1 MIVRYFRLL
10 SPSMELCFNVEIN
23 SLLTEKEESILT
35 WFLSET
41 FQPENL
47 KKESSLTSDNV
58 IEIGPRF
65 NFATPWNTNAL
76 AIFRECGLSKIVRI
90 ERSRRLLR
98 TDSSKISISS
108 LYDRMTEC
116 LWEELPQTFFLGK
129 NPEAVFEL
137 PLLKKGLIAFSEIAD
152 FKAMDEFDRQ
162 VYYDY
167 FVGELGRNPTIVEI
181 MDLNNANSEHS
192 RHGYF
197 KAKQIIDGKEMPE
210 TLMEV
215 VKSTL
220 IGETEK
226 DSLVAFRDNSSV
238 IRGFNGVKTLI
249 PKNPGSVS
257 DFWMKSLIYH
267 HLFTAETHNFP
278 SGIAPFPGAET
289 GAGGRIRDV
298 QATGIGGL
306 TIAGTA
312 GYCVGNLN
320 IPFCDWEIP
329 LFNPKNLASPLDI
342 LIQASNG
349 ASDYGNKFGEPLIAG
364 FIRTSAIFA
373 ERERREWLK
382 PIMFTG
388 GIGQIEACHLEKEK
402 PEAGMSIIQIGGP
415 AYRIGFGGGSAS
427 SLMQGENQADLDF
440 NAVQRGDAEM
450 EQKMNRIV
458 RACSEMGEDNPI
470 ISLHDQGAGGPANV
484 LKELVEETG
493 GKIDIRKIQIGDPTM
508 SVLEI
513 WVCEYQERLG
523 LVIDNNRIAEFQNIC
538 LRERVN
544 CEILGEVLDNGHFIV
559 VDSEKGAL
567 YPEPVN
573 MDLKKVLGGMPQK
586 TFTSKTSERNLTPIE
601 IPEKY
606 SLQELVMKV
615 LSLPSVGSKAF
626 LTNKVDRSV
635 TGLIAQQ
642 QCCGPLQL
650 PVSDYAVVAQS
661 HFKNDQGKYSGAVT
675 SIGEQPI
682 KMLVSS
688 SAGARMAVGEAF
700 TNLMFAK
707 MVPDS
712 IKCSANWMGA
722 PKLPGEGAKMYSAAT
737 AMRDVMQELKMAV
750 DGGKDS
756 LSMATKIIYPDN
768 REELVKSPLELV
780 ISTYAP
786 MPDITKKVT
795 PDLKNRGGSTLLFI
809 DLAREK
815 KRLGGSALAQVLG
828 QIGDDCPDVENS
840 EFLLRTKKVMDIL
853 INNDLIDAGH
863 DISDG
868 GLIVTL
874 LEMAFSGDIGLDV
887 KFPADKVNIINFLF
901 AEELGVVIEVK
912 EENLPEVLLTLK
924 EERIPYSKLGKTLF
938 HDARSNFHPFFSFS
952 YKGGI
957 KTTTPL
963 RYLLSK
969 WSGFSHEI
977 ERLQSNPVT
986 ADQEFSIFNNPRVGI
1001 KYLVSP
1007 SNIPKLEFTGKRR
1020 FKVAIIRAEGSNG
1033 DREMTSAF
1041 YLAGFNPYD
1050 VHLSDL
1056 LSGKADLNDYR
1067 GIAFVGGFSYADV
1080 LDSAKGWAG
1089 IIKFNEHLKKMFTD
1103 FYNRPD
1109 TFSLGICN
1117 GCQLSTLLGWV
1128 PFSDRNEVEKTRF
1141 IKNDSGRFESRWL
1154 QVGILPSPAIML
1166 QGMEGQILGIWS
1178 AHGEGKFF
1186 SSDEN
1191 LEKIIALN
1199 LAPIR
1204 YMDMDYDMDI
1214 TEDYPFNPNGSAWG
1228 IAGLCNPSGRHLA
1241 MMPHPER
1248 SFLNWQWPHKNG
1260 LPENEASPWLQMFVN
1275 ARKWCEN
1282 NG

>member
-1 MIVRYFRLL
+1 MIIRYFRLL
-10 SPSMELCFNVEIN
+10 SPSMEMCFNVEVN
-23 SLLTEKEESILT
+23 SSLTEKEESILT

-58 IEIGPRF
+58 IEIGPRL

-90 ERSRRLLR
+90 ERSRRLLK
-98 TDSSKISISS
+98 TDSSENSISS

-116 LWEELPQTFFLGK
+116 LWEEAPQTFFLEK
-129 NPEAVFEL
+129 KPEAVFEL
-137 PLLKKGLIAFSEIAD
+137 PLLEKGLIAFSEISD

-162 VYYDY
+162 AYYDY

-197 KAKQIIDGKEMPE
+197 KAKQIIDGVEMPE
-210 TLMEV
+210 TLMEI

-220 IGETEK
+220 QGEVAE
-226 DSLVAFRDNSSV
+226 DSLVAFCDNSSV
-238 IRGFNGVKTLI
+238 IRCFSKINTLI
-249 PKNPGSVS
+249 PKNPGFVS
-257 DFWMKSLIYH
+257 GFLMKSLLYH

-289 GAGGRIRDV
+289 GTGGRIRDV

-320 IPFCDWEIP
+320 LPFCKWERLLI
-329 LFNPKNLASPLDI
+329 NPQNLASPPDI

-349 ASDYGNKFGEPLIAG
+349 TSDYGNKFGEPVFCG
-364 FIRTSAIFA
+364 FVRTSAVFVGG
-373 ERERREWLK
+373 ERREWLK

-388 GIGQIEACHLEKEK
+388 GIGQINSIHLEKESPK
-402 PEAGMSIIQIGGP
+402 LGMSIVQIGGP

-427 SLMQGENQADLDF
+427 SLMQGENRSDLDF

-523 LVIDNNRIAEFQNIC
+523 LVIDNNRMAEFQNIC

-544 CEILGEVLDNGHFIV
+544 CEVLGEVLDNGHFIV
-559 VDSEKGAL
+559 VDSEEGAL

-586 TFTSKTSERNLTPIE
+586 TFTSETLKTNLLPIE

-606 SLQELVMKV
+606 SVLELIMKV
-615 LSLPSVGSKAF
+615 LQLPSVGSKAF

-635 TGLIAQQ
+635 TGLVAQQ

-661 HFKNDQGKYSGAVT
+661 HFKNDDGKYSGAVT

-682 KMLVSS
+682 KMLLDPA
-688 SAGARMAVGEAF
+688 AGARMAVGEAF
-700 TNLMFAK
+700 TNLIFAK
-707 MVPDS
+707 MEPES

-722 PKLPGEGAKMYSAAT
+722 PKLPGEGSKMYSAAT
-737 AMRDVMQELKMAV
+737 AMRDLMLQLKIAV

-756 LSMATKIIYPDN
+756 LSMATKVTHPDKS
-768 REELVKSPLELV
+768 EELVKSPLQLV

-786 MPDITKKVT
+786 MEDITKKIT
-795 PDLKNRGGSTLLFI
+795 PDLKNKGGSVLLFI
-809 DLAREK
+809 DLAGGK

-828 QIGDDCPDVENS
+828 QVGDDCPDVEDPNL
-840 EFLLRTKKVMDIL
+840 LLRVKWVVDFL
-853 INNDLIDAGH
+853 IEEALIDAGH
-863 DISDG
+863 DVSDG
-868 GLIVTL
+868 GLITTL
-874 LEMAFSGDIGLDV
+874 LEMAFSGDIGIKLDLPV
-887 KFPADKVNIINFLF
+887 KKEGVINFLF

-912 EENLPEVLLTLK
+912 EVNLPEVLLTLK

-952 YKGGI
+952 YKGGV

-963 RYLLSK
+963 RHLLSK

-977 ERLQSNPVT
+977 ERLQSNPAT
-986 ADQEFSIFNNPRVGI
+986 ADQEFSIFDNPRVGI

-1007 SNIPKLEFTGKRR
+1007 SNISNLEFTGKRR

-1128 PFSDRNEVEKTRF
+1128 PFSDKEESEKARF
-1141 IKNDSGRFESRWL
+1141 IKNDSGRFESRWV

-1166 QGMEGQILGIWS
+1166 QGMEGEILGVWS

-1186 SSDEN
+1186 SSDYV
-1191 LEKIIALN
+1191 LEEILYSN

-1204 YMDMDYDMDI
+1204 YMDYSLDI
-1214 TEDYPFNPNGSAWG
+1214 TEKYPFNPNGSVWG
-1228 IAGLCNPSGRHLA
+1228 IAGLCDPSGRHLA

-1248 SFLNWQWPHKNG
+1248 SFLNWQWPCKSG
-1260 LPENEASPWLQMFVN
+1260 LPENEASPWLRMFIN

-1282 NG
+1282 NE

>member
-1 MIVRYFRLL
+1 MVIRYFRLL
-10 SPSMELCFNVEIN
+10 APSMELCFNVEVN
-23 SLLTEKEESILT
+23 SPLTEKEESILT

-41 FQPENL
+41 FQPDNL
-47 KKESSLTSDNV
+47 KKESSLTSGNV

-98 TDSSKISISS
+98 ADSSETSVSS

-116 LWEELPQTFFLGK
+116 LWEEAPQTFFLEK
-129 NPEAVFEL
+129 KPEAVFEL
-137 PLLKKGLIAFSEIAD
+137 TLLEKGLTAFSEIAD

-162 VYYDY
+162 AYYDY

-197 KAKQIIDGKEMPE
+197 KAKQIIDDQLMPE
-210 TLMEV
+210 TLMEI

-238 IRGFNGVKTLI
+238 IRGSGKVKTLI
-249 PKNPGSVS
+249 PRNPGSVS
-257 DFWMKSLIYH
+257 DFWMKSLTYH

-320 IPFCDWEIP
+320 LPFCKWETP
-329 LFNPKNLASPLDI
+329 LLNPKNLASPLDI

-364 FIRTSAIFA
+364 FVRTSAIFA
-373 ERERREWLK
+373 EGERREWLK

-388 GIGQIEACHLEKEK
+388 GIGQIEARHLEKEE
-402 PEAGMSIIQIGGP
+402 PEAGMSIVQIGGP

-458 RACSEMGEDNPI
+458 RACSEMGYHNPI

-484 LKELVEETG
+484 LKELVEKTG
-493 GKIDIRKIQIGDPTM
+493 GKVDIRKIQVGDPTM

-523 LVIDNNRIAEFQNIC
+523 LVINDNGMTEFQNIC
-538 LRERVN
+538 RRERVN

-559 VDSEKGAL
+559 IDSEKGAL

-586 TFTSKTSERNLTPIE
+586 TFTSNTPERNLTPIE

-606 SLQELVMKV
+606 SLQELIMKV
-615 LSLPSVGSKAF
+615 LSLPSVGSKTF

-650 PVSDYAVVAQS
+650 PVSDYAIVAQS

-682 KMLVSS
+682 KMLVSP

-737 AMRDVMQELKMAV
+737 AMRDVMWELKMAV

-756 LSMATKIIYPDN
+756 LSMATKVIYPDN

-795 PDLKNRGGSTLLFI
+795 PDLKNKGGSTLLFI
-809 DLAREK
+809 DLAEGE

-840 EFLLRTKKVMDIL
+840 NLLLKTKKVIDRL
-853 INNDLIDAGH
+853 IKEDLIDAGH
-863 DISDG
+863 DVSDG

-874 LEMAFSGDIGLDV
+874 LEMAFAGDIGIDLEIPVSKTD
-887 KFPADKVNIINFLF
+887 IINFLF
-901 AEELGVVIEVK
+901 AEELGVVIEV
-912 EENLPEVLLTLK
+912 EDRNMQIVSLIIE
-924 EERIPYSKLGKTLF
+924 EERLSSLRIGKTLF
-938 HDARSNFHPFFSFS
+938 SGMVPPIFVLNYEGDSEITIPLRHLLSEWSSFS
-952 YKGGI
+952 
-957 KTTTPL
+957 
-963 RYLLSK
+963 
-969 WSGFSHEI
+969 HQI
-977 ERLQSNPVT
+977 ERIQSNSIT
-986 ADQEFSIFNNPRVGI
+986 ADQEFSIFNNSGGRI
-1001 KYLVSP
+1001 NYIVSP
-1007 SNIPKLEFTGKRR
+1007 SSIPRLEFTGKRR

-1041 YLAGFNPYD
+1041 YLAGFSPYD
-1050 VHLSDL
+1050 IHLSDL
-1056 LSGKADLNDYR
+1056 LSGQADLNDYR

-1128 PFSDRNEVEKTRF
+1128 PFSDRSESEKMRF

-1191 LEKIIALN
+1191 LKEILALN

-1204 YMDMDYDMDI
+1204 YMDYSMEI

-1228 IAGLCNPSGRHLA
+1228 IAGLCDPSGRHLA

-1248 SFLNWQWPHKNG
+1248 SFLNWQWPYKSG

-1275 ARKWCEN
+1275 AREWCESN
-1282 NG
+1282 E